1 MMNGVCAGTVF
12 LLPDIPTV
20 LGRSPESHLQ
30 IGDPWISSMH
40 AMFER
45 RGDEVWVIDLES
57 RNGTFVGEERVGE
70 ARLEDGAMV
79 RFGRTEIRFTA
90 RSSWTPPPRTP
101 REERIRPDAQRD
113 TIRSDGTTS
122 ARAPGA
128 HAPVAREPEA
138 DPYAL
143 ALRPVVV
150 LRMSL
155 HAVRLASSPDAAAR
169 VRAAVDAAARA
180 ALDEGAMVGRLA
192 SVGVLALFGVTGP
205 GPDDAAR
212 AVHAARTARGA
223 VRRLG
228 GVDLRAAVDAG
239 PLLAG
244 NAMGPTGADVTALG
258 AAADRCERLAAL
270 ALPGEIL
277 LGPGAAG
284 AAGEGVTQR
293 ELDGAPVEVL
303 QDG

>member
-12 LLPDIPTV
+12 VLPDIPTV

-45 RGDEVWVIDLES
+45 RGDEVWVIDLQS

-70 ARLEDGAMV
+70 ARLDDGAMV
-79 RFGRTEIRFTA
+79 RFGRTQIRFTV

-101 REERIRPDAQRD
+101 REERVRPDTQRD
-113 TIRSDGTTS
+113 TIRSEGTIS
-122 ARAPGA
+122 ARAPE
-128 HAPVAREPEA
+128 AREPVASEAEA
-138 DPYAL
+138 DPRAL
-143 ALRPVVV
+143 ALRTVVV

-155 HAVRLASSPDAAAR
+155 HAVRIAASHDAAAR
-169 VRAAVDAAARA
+169 IRAAVDAAARA

-192 SVGVLALFGVTGP
+192 SVGVLALFGVTSP
-205 GPDDAAR
+205 GADDAAR

-244 NAMGPTGADVTALG
+244 NAMGPTGADVAALG

-284 AAGEGVTQR
+284 AAGEGVTRR
-293 ELDGAPVEVL
+293 ELDGAAVEVL
-303 QDG
+303 LDE